1 MKRCFLFSLIAVLF
15 FGYWNVPAA
24 CADNMKNLPIISGAK
39 EKPCKD
45 NEKGA
50 CIESP
55 TLRMEVLTAESVE
68 AVVKQLLLLS
78 KEQGWKMSKV
88 SGARDFRYQSSNS
101 KGFSLLWAIEKVG
114 RDKDKSKQQG
124 LYYIYYWKIYGE

>member
-1 MKRCFLFSLIAVLF
+1 MKRCFLFSLLAVLLW
-15 FGYWNVPAA
+15 GCWNVPDA
-24 CADNMKNLPIISGAK
+24 CADNMKDLPMISGAK
-39 EKPCKD
+39 EKPCEE

-55 TLRMEVLTAESVE
+55 TRRMEVLSAESVD
-68 AVVKQLLLLS
+68 AVVKRLLLIS

-88 SGARDFRYQSSNS
+88 SGARDFRYQSLNS
-101 KGFSLLWAIEKVG
+101 KGFSLLWSIEKVG
-114 RDKDKSKQQG
+114 QDKDKSKQQG